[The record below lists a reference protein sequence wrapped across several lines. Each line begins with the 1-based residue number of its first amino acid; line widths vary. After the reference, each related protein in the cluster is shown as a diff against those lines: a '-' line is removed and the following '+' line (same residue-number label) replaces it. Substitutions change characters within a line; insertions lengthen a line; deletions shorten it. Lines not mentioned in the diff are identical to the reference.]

1 MEATSDERVC
11 VICGAS
17 LEGKRQGALCC
28 SGPCR
33 AERGRLL
40 TILDGRE
47 SGPYACVVA
56 RLDALANRARGATGG
71 VFRRTARP

>member
-1 MEATSDERVC
+1 MVC
-11 VICGAS
+11 GGS
-17 LEGKRQGALCC
+17 LDGKRPDAVTC

-40 TILDGRE
+40 TILEGRA
-47 SGPYACVVA
+47 SGPYACVCD

-71 VFRRTARP
+71 VLRREPRR